1 VTTTGVQANPPTTTP
16 PNIDPTQ
23 NPNIIGM
30 NALLP
35 RVAPLFGYSFFA
47 EARAAVD
54 ARRRKNGGSEVIN
67 ALATPISPD
76 MANNGITLP
85 TPQRYTL
92 GAGDEIIVRYSSP
105 TRDATESKLR
115 IDSRGYIDV
124 PESSERI
131 IARGQTLAQFEK
143 QMQVAMKD
151 VLRGVTVSVT
161 MGELRSIPIVILG
174 EAYAPGTYMM
184 PSVVTLFNALYISG
198 GPGDFGSF
206 RKIRLK
212 RPNGISKTIDLY
224 ELFMKGNG
232 ALDIPLDAGDVIMVM
247 PRDKVVYVNG
257 EVRRPAS
264 YELLPTDKLKDVLRL
279 AGGLKPSG
287 ISQRILVESVRP
299 GIDRRLIDVNLL
311 QTGKAGNPE
320 LQDNDV
326 VEVYSIRPIIS
337 NQVSIIGPVDQP
349 RNYAYRKGMKV
360 SDLVVL
366 SRGLLPG
373 AALER
378 ADLFRLNADGSTRL
392 IKVQLR
398 QALVKGSKVNPLLM
412 PNDRLVIY
420 RTEDL
425 QFLGN
430 RRLSIQGSVRA
441 PGIYIRSD
449 NMTLRDLLIQAKGL
463 TPDAYPDLAFVQ
475 RINQNGNP
483 ADFLRVNLRK
493 VLAGDE
499 KENIL
504 LRDDDRITVNSIR
517 DVNFIPDQTVAIVGA
532 VARPGVYVK
541 GTNMRL
547 RDLVQTAGYL
557 LPNAY
562 PEKALLQRFKLD
574 GSADVLLTVDLRKLL
589 AGDATSNVLLQ
600 ARDRLTVYTEDD
612 VMFKPEQQVTV
623 VGAVQRPGS
632 FVRAEGMT
640 VRDLLLLAGNLLPTT
655 YPDKA
660 LLQRFKLDGTAD
672 VLLTINLRKVFEGD
686 VKNNVE
692 LRPRDR
698 LTVFTE
704 AEVMF
709 KPEQQVAILGAVQR
723 PGTFVRSEGMTIRD
737 LLLLAG
743 NVLPTAYPDKA
754 FLQRTRIDGTAEA
767 MVPINLVKALNGD
780 PSDNLV
786 LQPRDR
792 LTVFTVND
800 SMFLPEQQVEIIGP
814 VQRPGSYVRSDGMT
828 IRDLINYTGNLLP
841 TAFLER
847 AFLQR
852 FKIDGTP
859 EVLLTLD
866 LRKVLVGD
874 PEQNLVLQPR
884 DRLTIYTQT
893 QAIFT
898 PTQGVEIVGAVQNP
912 SKYVRSDGM
921 TVLDLIN
928 LAGGPL
934 PSTYRDKLYL
944 QRLNPNGTQGP
955 LVILNLDKVL
965 ANDPSNNLVLL
976 NNDRLSVFDQRE
988 VKFRIPETVKIAG
1001 AVQRPG
1007 EFIRANNMRLR
1018 DLIEL
1023 SGGVIPTASETFEIG
1038 KVFQPLGTPP
1048 RRIRVADVVSGNEAA
1063 NVALEPGDLVTLP
1076 NRSDIRSAPRFVV
1089 LGGAVRFPGPYQL
1102 MGENDRLSSVIQRA
1116 GGLMPT
1122 AYPPATEFVRDPRF
1136 LSTNTQVF
1144 AQPDVLE
1151 QIQKVQTDEYK
1162 RASAQADLDRLRIV
1176 FGSGASV
1183 SSTGS
1188 ILGGGGVPTG
1198 SSVMPGQSLD
1208 QALAKALGAEAVT
1221 RARPLTEKDLSPS
1234 GNLAVD
1240 LAGALR
1246 RPGSARDVILREGD
1260 VITVPETPTTVVVT
1274 GAVLRPS
1281 AVTFAAG
1288 KSILYY
1294 INFAGGLAGDASV
1307 DQIIIVRANGQL
1319 IRYRPGV
1326 KVELGDNIIVPT
1338 KVVAARL
1345 QLKKD
1350 VLEQATST
1358 ITSAAVTIGLIRALS
1373 K

>member
-1 VTTTGVQANPPTTTP
+1 
-16 PNIDPTQ
+16 
-23 NPNIIGM
+23 
-30 NALLP
+30 
-35 RVAPLFGYSFFA
+35 
-47 EARAAVD
+47 
-54 ARRRKNGGSEVIN
+54 
-67 ALATPISPD
+67 
-76 MANNGITLP
+76 MANIGLNLP

-92 GAGDEIIVRYSSP
+92 GAGDEVIVRYSSP

-124 PESSERI
+124 PESSQRI
-131 IARGQTLAQFEK
+131 IARGQTLDQFEK
-143 QMQVAMKD
+143 QMSLAMKD

-174 EAYAPGTYMM
+174 EAYAPGTYLM
-184 PSVVTLFNALYISG
+184 PSVVTVFNAMYIAG
-198 GPGDFGSF
+198 GPSDFGSF
-206 RKIRLK
+206 RQIKLK
-212 RPNGISKTIDLY
+212 RPNGISKNIDLY
-224 ELFMKGNG
+224 DLLLKGNG
-232 ALDIPLDAGDVIMVM
+232 ALDIPLQAGDVIMVM
-247 PRDKVVYVNG
+247 PRQKVVYVNG
-257 EVRRPAS
+257 EVRRPAA
-264 YELLPTDKLKDVLRL
+264 YELLPNERLKDAVRL
-279 AGGLKPSG
+279 SGGLKPSAIG
-287 ISQRILVESVRP
+287 QRILVESIRP
-299 GIDRRLIDVNLL
+299 GIDRRLIDVDLFQKGGL
-311 QTGKAGNPE
+311 GNPA

-326 VEVYSIRPIIS
+326 VEVYSIRPIIA

-349 RNYAYRKGMKV
+349 RNYAYRKGMRV

-366 SRGLLPG
+366 ARGLLPG

-378 ADLFRLNADGSTRL
+378 ADLFRLNADGSTAL

-398 QALVKGSKVNPLLM
+398 QALVKGSNANPVLM

-430 RRLSIQGSVRA
+430 RRLAIQGSVRS
-441 PGIYIRSD
+441 PGIFTRSD
-449 NMTLRDLLIQAKGL
+449 NMTLRDLLIQARGL
-463 TPDAYPDLAFVQ
+463 TPDAYPDVAFVQ

-483 ADFLRVNLRK
+483 ADLIRVNLRK
-493 VLAGDE
+493 VLAGDV

-504 LRDDDRITVNSIR
+504 LKDDDRVTVNSIR
-517 DVNFIPDQTVAIVGA
+517 DVNFIPDQSVQIVGA
-532 VARPGVYVK
+532 VARPGSYLK
-541 GTNMRL
+541 ATNMRL
-547 RDLVQTAGYL
+547 KDLVQTAGYL
-557 LPNAY
+557 LPTAY
-562 PEKALLQRFKLD
+562 PE
-574 GSADVLLTVDLRKLL
+574 
-589 AGDATSNVLLQ
+589 
-600 ARDRLTVYTEDD
+600 
-612 VMFKPEQQVTV
+612 
-623 VGAVQRPGS
+623 
-632 FVRAEGMT
+632 
-640 VRDLLLLAGNLLPTT
+640 
-655 YPDKA
+655 KA

-672 VLLTINLRKVFEGD
+672 VLLTIDLRKLLAGDEGT
-686 VKNNVE
+686 NIA
-692 LRPRDR
+692 LLPRDR

-704 AEVMF
+704 AEAMF
-709 KPEQQVAILGAVQR
+709 KPEQQVSILGAVQR

-737 LLLLAG
+737 MLLLSG

-754 FLQRTRIDGTAEA
+754 FLQRFRVDGTAD
-767 MVPINLVKALNGD
+767 VLVTVNLVKVLNGD

-786 LQPRDR
+786 LKARDR

-800 SMFLPEQQVEIIGP
+800 SMFLPEQQVDIIGP
-814 VQRPGSYVRSDGMT
+814 VQRPGSYIRSEGMT
-828 IRDLINYTGNLLP
+828 VRDLINYTGNLLP

-912 SKYVRSDGM
+912 SKYVRSEGM

-928 LAGGPL
+928 LAGGPI
-934 PSTYRDKLYL
+934 PSTYREKLYL
-944 QRLNPNGTQGP
+944 QRQNPNGTQGP
-955 LVILNLDKVL
+955 LVILNLDKIL

-1048 RRIRVADVVSGNEAA
+1048 RRIRVADVVSGNDAA
-1063 NVALEPGDLVTLP
+1063 NVILEPGDQVTLP
-1076 NRSDIRSAPRFVV
+1076 ARSDIRTAPRLVV
-1089 LGGAVRFPGPYQL
+1089 IGGAVRFPGPYQL
-1102 MGENDRLSSVIQRA
+1102 MGENDRLSSLIQRA

-1176 FGSGASV
+1176 FTQGASV

-1188 ILGGGGVPTG
+1188 ILGGGGAPTG

-1240 LAGALR
+1240 LAGAIR
-1246 RPGSARDVILREGD
+1246 RPGSGRDVILREGD

-1281 AVTFAAG
+1281 AVTFSAG

-1345 QLKKD
+1345 QIKKD

-1358 ITSAAVTIGLIRALS
+1358 ITSAAVTIGLINALS